1 MELYCLAAEPLEPES
16 GQKLMEAEDMELS
29 MKDGLLTVAIT
40 TPQGETDTLLLSLRG
55 GEGEE
60 AAP

>member
-1 MELYCLAAEPLEPES
+1 
-16 GQKLMEAEDMELS
+16 MELS